1 MNSKFLVL
9 ATAEITNKL
18 NLNETDKQTL
28 INTLYTLLS
37 NFEVT
42 EKEKAPGSFSDMI
55 DSYLKDM
62 EFNNFSP
69 KTIKNRGYILH
80 KLDKFLQKK
89 IEDITVFDLRS
100 YVVHLQENNIKARTI
115 NGYIAQIKAFFAWLH
130 EEEYIEKNTGKRVKK
145 IKEPK
150 RIKKPLSTI
159 ELEELR
165 NGCKDDLERAMVEFL
180 YSTGMRI
187 SEVVS
192 LNVSDLNFEKKNIYI
207 VGKGDKERTVLFSD
221 RTKYYLE
228 KYLKTRIDKNIDS
241 EALFCANRK
250 PYNRLG
256 ARAIEKRLKNIKD
269 RQFIKAEVTPHTL
282 RRTMATNMLSA
293 GADITTVQFLL
304 GHVNIATTQLYA
316 QTSFA
321 NVQNQYFK
329 CIDL

>member
-1 MNSKFLVL
+1 M
-9 ATAEITNKL
+9 
-18 NLNETDKQTL
+18 
-28 INTLYTLLS
+28 INTLYTLLA

-42 EKEKAPGSFSDMI
+42 EKEKNIGSFSDAI
-55 DSYLKDM
+55 DMYLKDM
-62 EFNNFSP
+62 EFNNFSER
-69 KTIKNRGYILH
+69 TIKNRGYL
-80 KLDKFLQKK
+80 LRKFDRFVQK
-89 IEDITVFDLRS
+89 EITDVSVFDLKA
-100 YVVHLQENNIKARTI
+100 YIVHLQENKISPKTI
-115 NGYIAQIKAFFAWLH
+115 NGYIAQIKAFFTWLH
-130 EEEYIEKNTGKRVKK
+130 EEEYTDKNIGNRVKK

-150 RIKKPLSTI
+150 RLKKPLTTI

-192 LNVSDLNFEKKNIYI
+192 LNVSDLNFDKKSIYI
-207 VGKGDKERTVLFSD
+207 IGKGDKERNILFSD
-221 RTKYYLE
+221 RAKYYLE
-228 KYLKTRIDKNIDS
+228 KYLKFRTEKGIES

-250 PYNRLG
+250 PYGRLG
-256 ARAIEKRLKNIKD
+256 TRAIEKRLKNIKE
-269 RQFIKAEVTPHTL
+269 RQLIKAEVTPHVL

-293 GADITTVQFLL
+293 GADITTVQCLL

>member
-62 EFNNFSP
+62 EFNNFSER
-69 KTIKNRGYILH
+69 TIKNRGYLLR
-80 KLDKFLQKK
+80 KFDRFLQKE
-89 IEDITVFDLRS
+89 ITDVTVFDLKT
-100 YVVHLQENNIKARTI
+100 YVVHLQERKIAPKTI
-115 NGYIAQIKAFFAWLH
+115 NGYIAQIKAFFTWLH
-130 EEEYIEKNTGKRVKK
+130 EEEYTDKNIGNRVKK

-150 RIKKPLSTI
+150 RLKKPLTTI

-165 NGCKDDLERAMVEFL
+165 NGCKDDLERALVEFL

-192 LNVSDLNFEKKNIYI
+192 LNVSDLNFDKKSIYI
-207 VGKGDKERTVLFSD
+207 IGKGDKERNILFSD
-221 RTKYYLE
+221 RAKYYLE
-228 KYLKTRIDKNIDS
+228 KYLKFRRDKNIDS

-250 PYNRLG
+250 PYGRLG

-269 RQFIKAEVTPHTL
+269 RQLIKAEVTPHVL

>member
-42 EKEKAPGSFSDMI
+42 EKERNIGSFSDAI
-55 DSYLKDM
+55 DMYLKDM
-62 EFNNFSP
+62 EFNNFSER
-69 KTIKNRGYILH
+69 TIKNRGYL
-80 KLDKFLQKK
+80 LRKFDRFVQK
-89 IEDITVFDLRS
+89 EITDVSVFDLKA
-100 YVVHLQENNIKARTI
+100 YIVHLQENNIKARTI
-115 NGYIAQIKAFFAWLH
+115 NSYVSQIKAFFAWLH
-130 EEEYIEKNTGKRVKK
+130 EEEYTDKNIGNRVKK

-150 RIKKPLSTI
+150 RIKKPLTTI

-187 SEVVS
+187 SEVVN
-192 LNVSDLNFEKKNIYI
+192 LNISDLNFDKKNIYI

-228 KYLKTRIDKNIDS
+228 KYLKTRAERGINS

-256 ARAIEKRLKNIKD
+256 ARAIEKRLKNIKE
-269 RQFIKAEVTPHTL
+269 RQFIKAEVTPHVL